1 MVHMIYGFRVK
12 ERLFQFVLMIAFI
25 ALLCLFSTSRH
36 WQIYFTFISHL
47 PHKFY
52 TDFSE
57 KLLRACTC
65 DFTISCVTLN
75 MEKTDV
81 PRAYLHKEHLF
92 CVLTVHPTLKQKRR
106 NTVMER
112 EMQEK
117 VLSLLESYEQMSRAL
132 QLMYYELQ
140 SIHRIS
146 PEDVIEVMSLQRKNE
161 ENTTELP
168 HDIESI
174 ATCFRSVTAR

>member
-1 MVHMIYGFRVK
+1 
-12 ERLFQFVLMIAFI
+12 
-25 ALLCLFSTSRH
+25 
-36 WQIYFTFISHL
+36 
-47 PHKFY
+47 
-52 TDFSE
+52 
-57 KLLRACTC
+57 
-65 DFTISCVTLN
+65 
-75 MEKTDV
+75 
-81 PRAYLHKEHLF
+81 
-92 CVLTVHPTLKQKRR
+92 
-106 NTVMER
+106 MER

-161 ENTTELP
+161 ENATELP
-168 HDIESI
+168 HDVESI

>member
-12 ERLFQFVLMIAFI
+12 EGLFQFVLMITFI
-25 ALLCLFSTSRH
+25 ALLCLFSTSRY

-92 CVLTVHPTLKQKRR
+92 LRSYSPPDSETETVEHCYGKRNAGKSFIPSGELRADVKSLAAYVL
-106 NTVMER
+106 
-112 EMQEK
+112 
-117 VLSLLESYEQMSRAL
+117 
-132 QLMYYELQ
+132 
-140 SIHRIS
+140 
-146 PEDVIEVMSLQRKNE
+146 
-161 ENTTELP
+161 
-168 HDIESI
+168 
-174 ATCFRSVTAR
+174 